1 MNLKTFV
8 TCIAAAAATLLPAA
22 VCASVTP
29 VDLPAGVVSVDPP
42 QGLVDLSNNANPLGV
57 TQISVVFESS
67 NLEPNPNAQG
77 DVVMYKDAA
86 DAIYDSVPASS
97 ATVDQYTHQFGSIIF
112 EHNHTAVGT
121 YSISIP
127 KGTWLVDGE
136 ESPEIGLVY
145 EIENTTT
152 ITPAAGIV
160 DKLDKVTIQFN
171 NADAVSL
178 RINNIVASAAGS
190 ADDCKV
196 DVSVDGNVVEL
207 AISNY
212 DGSELAPSTYTIF
225 IPAKTFKLTT
235 NGVDDYNTDILLQ
248 YVIPAVPKPEI
259 SPAEGE
265 VNGFKEFTLT
275 PAEDFE
281 LWMVD
286 DKTRSYIYAV
296 NADGTLAADASYKLL
311 ASLSE
316 GKVVLKVLDDSWQ
329 AVEEPVVP
337 TPGRYALVLANAL
350 LSGSYNNDFVSS
362 AAFTYYYDVVATT
375 TGITVVK
382 VESTPIGDVY
392 NLSGVKVAHGADQ
405 MRQLPAGVY
414 IVNGIKVVKR

>member
-1 MNLKTFV
+1 MNRKTFV
-8 TCIAAAAATLLPAA
+8 TCIAAAAAILLPAA

-29 VDLPAGVVSVDPP
+29 IDLPAGVVSVDPP
-42 QGLVDLSNNANPLGV
+42 QGVVDLSNNANPLGV

-77 DVVMYKDAA
+77 DVEMTKDAM
-86 DAIYDSVPASS
+86 DVIYDSVPASS

-112 EHNHTAVGT
+112 EHKHTAVGN
-121 YSISIP
+121 YFIYIP

-136 ESPEIGLVY
+136 ESPEIRLVY

-160 DKLDKVTIQFN
+160 DKLDKVTIKFN
-171 NADAVSL
+171 NADEVSL
-178 RINNIVASAAGS
+178 RVNNIVAAAAGS
-190 ADDCKV
+190 VDDCKV
-196 DVSVDGNVVEL
+196 DVSVDGNVAEL

-212 DGSELAPSTYTIF
+212 DGSELAPASYTVF

-235 NGVDDYNTDILLQ
+235 NGVDDYNSDILLQ
-248 YVIPAVPKPEI
+248 YVIPSFPKPEI

-265 VNGFKEFTLT
+265 VTGFKEFTIT
-275 PAEDFE
+275 PSEDLQ

-296 NADGTLAADASYKLL
+296 NSDGTLADDASYKLL
-311 ASLSE
+311 ANLSE
-316 GKVVLKVLDDSWQ
+316 GKVVLNVLDDSWQ

-337 TPGRYALVLANAL
+337 APGRYALVLANAL
-350 LSGSYNNDFVSS
+350 FSGSYNDDFVSS

-375 TGITVVK
+375 SGITVVK

-414 IVNGIKVVKR
+414 IVNGIKVVKK